1 MSSFL
6 LIAWM
11 SLFGVFGGAGTGTP
25 LAKPAGAELEVHN
38 AHQKY
43 VDAWNAHDAKAMAA
57 SWATDCD
64 YTEPDG
70 RTVFGR
76 EAVEKLLAIEH
87 TTVFKQSKLNL
98 IVERV
103 RFITPEVAVADGSYE
118 LFGARDPRGREI
130 GVRSGYFTTVL
141 QKTDGNWLVASGRL
155 MLPQVLIWRDVRTTP
170 EP

>member
-11 SLFGVFGGAGTGTP
+11 SLFPIFGGSGTP
-25 LAKPAGAELEVHN
+25 LPKPTGAELEVHK

-43 VDAWNAHDAKAMAA
+43 VDAWNKHDPKAMAE
-57 SWATDCD
+57 SWAEDCD

-76 EAVEKLLAIEH
+76 AAVEKLLAIEH
-87 TTVFKQSKLNL
+87 ASVFKQSKLNL

-103 RFITPEVAVADGSYE
+103 MFVTPDVAIADGSYE
-118 LFGARDPRGREI
+118 LFDAKDPRGRPI

-141 QKTDGNWLVASGRL
+141 HKTDGNWLVVAGRL
-155 MLPQVLIWRDVRTTP
+155 MLPQVLIWRDARTTLK
-170 EP
+170 E